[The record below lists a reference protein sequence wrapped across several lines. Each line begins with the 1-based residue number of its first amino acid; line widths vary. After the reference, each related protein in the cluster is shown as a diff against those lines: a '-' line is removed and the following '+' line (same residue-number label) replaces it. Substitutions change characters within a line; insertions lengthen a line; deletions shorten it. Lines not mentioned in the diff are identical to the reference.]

1 MGYIFLIP
9 IMYMFMNMMD
19 SFNQYNIKETCD
31 IYLLCERVG
40 DLENAF
46 STLTK
51 LVEHVKDLDKE
62 YVEAL
67 RYNKDHLEL
76 KDNITINR
84 DDIVRLED
92 KIKELKLVLTTNTTW
107 ISTVSTGP
115 PPQSQIH
122 REPIS

>member
-1 MGYIFLIP
+1 MGYILLIP

-19 SFNQYNIKETCD
+19 SFNQYKIRETCD

-46 STLTK
+46 SVLSK
-51 LVEHVKDLDKE
+51 LVERVKDLDKE
-62 YVEAL
+62 YVEVL

-84 DDIVRLED
+84 NDIVRLEEEVRKNKD
-92 KIKELKLVLTTNTTW
+92 KIIKFHPPKL
-107 ISTVSTGP
+107 
-115 PPQSQIH
+115 
-122 REPIS
+122 